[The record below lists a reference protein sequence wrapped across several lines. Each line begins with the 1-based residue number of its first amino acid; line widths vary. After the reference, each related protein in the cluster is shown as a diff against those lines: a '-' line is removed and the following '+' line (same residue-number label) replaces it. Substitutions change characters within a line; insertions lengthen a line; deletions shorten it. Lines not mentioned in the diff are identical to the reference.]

1 MVSILNVPLKLLSGR
16 HPFQGKEGQSWG
28 HWKVLGSRGLCAHR
42 GFLYRWSHS
51 LMRHWEEV
59 ETLGERIKLEKV
71 GYWDI
76 PPFTLILLP
85 FSHLPFSSLPLS
97 FPHLCFLV
105 DTK

>member
-1 MVSILNVPLKLLSGR
+1 
-16 HPFQGKEGQSWG
+16 
-28 HWKVLGSRGLCAHR
+28 
-42 GFLYRWSHS
+42 
-51 LMRHWEEV
+51 MRHWEEV